1 MDLGSGS
8 TYSENMSAASGGPG
22 GSQNQGPS
30 GFGGGDSGGGND
42 VYSGYVA
49 ASQPRGGLQGIKDY
63 FTGGGYDY
71 GYQPTFAKTLGGIGN
86 LLLGS
91 INPVLGGLN
100 FLRQNIGPEFDRFR
114 QAPTLDRY
122 LNPEKYVNQP
132 YVIGS
137 NPMDTQRFNK
147 SQFGQTYD
155 YPEYNKLQKE
165 YEEKINR
172 DLLTNPET
180 QIFDLTG
187 GGINSLRS
195 TLEVPN
201 FDIEN
206 QFAEVTKQD
215 LARYNKGKGRMA
227 ETIQKTNLQ
236 DLKDMGII
244 NPTMTEYE
252 FDQLKK
258 GNITKPGTYVG

>member
-71 GYQPTFAKTLGGIGN
+71 GYQPTFSKTLGGIGG
-86 LLLGS
+86 LLLGM

-100 FLRQNIGPEFDRFR
+100 FVRQNIGPEFDRFR

-122 LNPEKYVNQP
+122 FRPDAYIDKP
-132 YVIGS
+132 YIIGS
-137 NPMDTQRFNK
+137 NPMDYQRFSPNE
-147 SQFGQTYD
+147 FGQEYKYRDGIASLDTSPLLYASATKAPTSGYD
-155 YPEYNKLQKE
+155 LKQQQKDDALE
-165 YEEKINR
+165 QFYQE
-172 DLLTNPET
+172 NPELRPENEKT
-180 QIFDLTG
+180 SMM
-187 GGINSLRS
+187 GGITSL
-195 TLEVPN
+195 V
-201 FDIEN
+201 
-206 QFAEVTKQD
+206 
-215 LARYNKGKGRMA
+215 
-227 ETIQKTNLQ
+227 
-236 DLKDMGII
+236 
-244 NPTMTEYE
+244 
-252 FDQLKK
+252 
-258 GNITKPGTYVG
+258 